1 MAKGDIAVG
10 GRWTV
15 PVIVLLLAVAL
26 GSAYWGYTHY
36 DARRD
41 LEIAVANSYQNS
53 FYSLVDSIEKIEVS
67 LAKALVAN
75 GMSENVRYL
84 ATVWQEAMTAQANLS
99 QLPLGQ
105 ETLMNVAKFLT
116 QSGDYAYMLMRSHTL
131 GKTLSP
137 KDREQL
143 QNLRQQVTLLGQNLH
158 EVQAKAGQGQLRW
171 AEIEQISRK
180 KLPSDTKSLADDPF
194 TKIND
199 GIEKFPTLIYDG
211 PFSDHVEQKQ
221 PKGLTGPELDEAEAR
236 KKVQAF
242 LPSSLKDGTDLEKAA
257 DIKGKIAG
265 YNYVVR
271 AEGER
276 GILATVDI
284 SRKGGHILN
293 MINFRSVDD
302 ASMDLE
308 EAGAKATEFLASKG
322 FKNMVPTYAMRAD
335 NIAVIPFAP
344 EIDDVLIYPD
354 LIKVNVALDNGEVVG
369 YEALGYI
376 MSHHTREIPKP
387 KISAEEARAA
397 VNPELQ
403 ISSTRLA
410 IIPTEDLKEAFC
422 YEFKGVSSD
431 NEPYIVYVSAET
443 GEEVNILKVIVNE
456 EGTTTI

>member
-1 MAKGDIAVG
+1 MG
-10 GRWTV
+10 GRWTI
-15 PVIVLLLAVAL
+15 PVIVLLLAVAV
-26 GSAYWGYTHY
+26 GATVWGYSHY

-41 LEIAVANSYQNS
+41 LEIAVANRYQNS
-53 FYSLVDSIEKIEVS
+53 FYSLMDSIEKIEVS

-75 GMSENVRYL
+75 GMAENVRYL

-105 ETLMNVAKFLT
+105 ETLMNIAKFLT

-131 GKTLSP
+131 GKTLTP
-137 KDREQL
+137 KEREQL
-143 QNLRQQVTLLGQNLH
+143 QSLREQVTFLSQNLH
-158 EVQAKAGQGQLRW
+158 EVHAKASQGQLRW
-171 AEIEQISRK
+171 AELERVSRK

-221 PKGLTGPELDEAEAR
+221 PKGLTGPELSEEEAR
-236 KKVQAF
+236 EKLLAF
-242 LPSSLKDGTDLEKAA
+242 LPSSLKEGTTLEKAA
-257 DIKGKIAG
+257 DIRGKIPG
-265 YNYVVR
+265 YSYVVR
-271 AEGER
+271 ARGER
-276 GILATVDI
+276 GVVATVDI

-302 ASMDLE
+302 ATMDLE

-322 FKNMVPTYAMRAD
+322 FKNMVPTYATRAD

-344 EIDDVLIYPD
+344 EIDDVLVYPD

-369 YEALGYI
+369 YEALGYV
-376 MSHHTREIPKP
+376 MSHHERDIPEP

-397 VNPELQ
+397 VSPELK

-422 YEFKGVSSD
+422 YEFKGVSGD
-431 NEPYIVYVSAET
+431 GEPYIVYVSAET
-443 GEEVNILKVIVNE
+443 GEEVNILKVITNE